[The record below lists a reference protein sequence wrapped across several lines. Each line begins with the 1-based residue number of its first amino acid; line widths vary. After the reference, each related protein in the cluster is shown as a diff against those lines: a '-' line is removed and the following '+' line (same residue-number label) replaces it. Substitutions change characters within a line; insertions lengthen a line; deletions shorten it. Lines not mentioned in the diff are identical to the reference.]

1 MFHPWCTLLIK
12 RCFPSHPAAASR
24 CHEAIGQ
31 DFAGEKAFG
40 EKKKKKKKPPNTS
53 SPKLRSVS
61 R

>member
-40 EKKKKKKKPPNTS
+40 EKKKKKKKKPG
-53 SPKLRSVS
+53 
-61 R
+61 